1 MYYGENEAF
10 AGNGSEG
17 LGQSNYLMQILKSQ
31 NPLAELRKAL
41 AAGAPVSIATMTDG
55 GAFRIE
61 SLEATLKSLTYNEQ
75 STSLA
80 NDLLQAKKRAESTV
94 EEFATLDQVSRAF
107 TYPEAGLSPT
117 ENDYYSRKYA
127 IVKFIG
133 AVGQVSNVFAQT
145 RSLVPPMEAEK
156 RRKALAIKRKLN
168 ELLYF
173 GNSTNSITEPDGLLN
188 NIVLAG
194 LSNSNIIDLR
204 GYRPTIE
211 QFNIGVN
218 QIENVSGIA
227 SQLRI
232 YMSPNS
238 YRNYMNELLAN
249 KRYIVGEGHAEV
261 EGLKQNK
268 LQYHGGEAAIRRDMF
283 LNASNY
289 SIRLDRTRTNPIASG
304 DNAPNTPTLTSITQT
319 AQGTSPY
326 APDPDTYDYAV
337 VAVNQYGQMSAPLT
351 AGLSGVVVGAAS
363 KVTIVVAE
371 GGTSNASN
379 VATAYQLQRRKTAT
393 PADNTTWQL
402 VTTFASLTL
411 VDDGTWLPGTDCMF
425 MFEFDTDQ
433 VLAFHQLMDMALFPL
448 GAIADAVRWF
458 QRLYGTLIVYN
469 PLKVICF
476 KNVGSIPNA

>member
-1 MYYGENEAF
+1 
-10 AGNGSEG
+10 
-17 LGQSNYLMQILKSQ
+17 
-31 NPLAELRKAL
+31 
-41 AAGAPVSIATMTDG
+41 
-55 GAFRIE
+55 
-61 SLEATLKSLTYNEQ
+61 
-75 STSLA
+75 
-80 NDLLQAKKRAESTV
+80 
-94 EEFATLDQVSRAF
+94 
-107 TYPEAGLSPT
+107 
-117 ENDYYSRKYA
+117 
-127 IVKFIG
+127 
-133 AVGQVSNVFAQT
+133 
-145 RSLVPPMEAEK
+145 
-156 RRKALAIKRKLN
+156 
-168 ELLYF
+168 
-173 GNSTNSITEPDGLLN
+173 
-188 NIVLAG
+188 
-194 LSNSNIIDLR
+194 
-204 GYRPTIE
+204 
-211 QFNIGVN
+211 
-218 QIENVSGIA
+218 
-227 SQLRI
+227 
-232 YMSPNS
+232 
-238 YRNYMNELLAN
+238 
-249 KRYIVGEGHAEV
+249 
-261 EGLKQNK
+261 
-268 LQYHGGEAAIRRDMF
+268 MF